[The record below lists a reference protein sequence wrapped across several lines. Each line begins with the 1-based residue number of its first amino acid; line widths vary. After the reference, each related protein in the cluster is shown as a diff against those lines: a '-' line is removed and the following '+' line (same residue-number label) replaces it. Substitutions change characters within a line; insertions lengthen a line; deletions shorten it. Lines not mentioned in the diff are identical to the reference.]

1 MRGDGKIFKRP
12 GVSTWSVAIYLPGAD
27 GKKHYTVR
35 SSGSTSR
42 KAAEDLLKHLRSER
56 DKVKFSGVRP
66 IVNAHRVTV
75 GQLLDLLELD
85 YKTRRIKSLS
95 SALYHL
101 VPVREYWGGRKA
113 LSVTPSAA
121 QEYIAQRR
129 EAKKAD
135 ATIDNE
141 LSLLRAAFKAGEAEG
156 LIGASPKIPGLHAR
170 NRNKRRVFLTLQET
184 ADVLAAMARR
194 GQAGLDYY
202 RALFLTGLR
211 PITIQGLRI
220 EDVDVERWTL
230 AIREEND
237 KNNYGRELPLV
248 GELRALIEER
258 LARRLPGCDLLFHRD
273 GSPLLD
279 EWVRDFFYA
288 ACAEAGI
295 VAGRKN
301 GGKTPY
307 DLKKTALRVLRSVMP
322 EQIAMLFS
330 GHKTEGTFRDY
341 AITDDAEMRTGAEAR
356 DEYLRGKFPKANPL
370 KKIADISQAVK

>member
-1 MRGDGKIFKRP
+1 MRGDGKVFKRP
-12 GVSTWSVAIYLPGAD
+12 GVSTWSVGIYLPGTD
-27 GKKHYTVR
+27 GKKHYTIR

-42 KAAEDLLKHLRSER
+42 KAGEDLLKHLRSER
-56 DKVKFSGVRP
+56 DKVRFSGVRP

-75 GQLLDLLELD
+75 GRLLDLLELD
-85 YKTRRIKSLS
+85 YKTRRIKSLD

-101 VPVREYWGGRKA
+101 RPVREYFGARKA

-121 QEYIAQRR
+121 QEYVAHRR
-129 EAKKAD
+129 GEKKAD
-135 ATIDNE
+135 ATSDNE

-184 ADVLAAMARR
+184 ADVLAAMGRR

-211 PITIQGLRI
+211 PITIQGLLVS
-220 EDVDVERWTL
+220 DVDVERWTL
-230 AIREEND
+230 AIRQEED

-273 GSPLLD
+273 GAPLLD
-279 EWVRDFFYA
+279 EWVRDFFYG
-288 ACAEAGI
+288 ACEDAGI

-322 EQIAMLFS
+322 EQVAMLFS

-341 AITDDAEMRTGAEAR
+341 AITDDAEMRQGATDR
-356 DEYLRGKFPKANPL
+356 DEYLRQNLPAEAPVRRV
-370 KKIADISQAVK
+370 ASISQSAK